1 MRVQIEH
8 RALLPFKIIDQAN
21 MPLREGANVVGKVL
35 KLLPD
40 GLMELQVGQRV
51 LTAGT
56 TADLKEGMAY
66 RFVVTS
72 TEGQPVLKILS
83 EAPQTAVKQ
92 VLPSMLESL
101 LRPSVEGLP
110 QTTRAILQQLGQRAT
125 MEGSGETLKQAI
137 VELVQMARNAE
148 EGQGT
153 LDRKTSDQILTQQLI
168 QATNEPGRGLFMLQ
182 LPHFGPF
189 EEVDVTME
197 APFDKK
203 ELNPDHA
210 RIAFYLKLPKLGE
223 IAIDL
228 LITDRKMAVSV
239 FHPDQRISAFM
250 ATYQPM
256 MEQRLK
262 EQGYELIRFELVEQT
277 KERVPIDLTRR
288 NGRVDYQ
295 A

>member
-1 MRVQIEH
+1 MQIEH

>member
-1 MRVQIEH
+1 
-8 RALLPFKIIDQAN
+8 